1 MTASKNSEVWVVVRV
16 DSLAEVG
23 GVPADVIA
31 AIENQRRAVR
41 TVRASGNDFA
51 SAMRLVEQEI
61 Y

>member
-1 MTASKNSEVWVVVRV
+1 MTASKNSEVWLVVRV

-23 GVPADVIA
+23 GVRADVIA
-31 AIENQRRAVR
+31 AIENQRRA
-41 TVRASGNDFA
+41 VRASGNDFA

>member
-16 DSLAEVG
+16 DSLAEAG
-23 GVPADVIA
+23 WVPADVIA

-41 TVRASGNDFA
+41 ASGYDFA
-51 SAMRLVEQEI
+51 SAIRLVEQEI